1 MPESEGLNELATRKR
16 LLVAQADLHRSV
28 AAVSYLELRTR
39 LGTAQ
44 EAMQSNRWWLFSG
57 LAATGLVLGGQWRK
71 LARWTPLALAT
82 WRVLSHWWPD
92 SRGQNSAGRTAPRPV
107 R

>member
-1 MPESEGLNELATRKR
+1 MPESEGLTELAKRKR

-28 AAVSYLELRTR
+28 AAVSYLGLRTR

-44 EAMQSNRWWLFSG
+44 DAVQSNRWWLFAG
-57 LAATGLVLGGQWRK
+57 LAGVGLVLGGQWRT
-71 LARWTPLALAT
+71 LARWAPVALAS

-92 SRGQNSAGRTAPRPV
+92 NRGRNAAGRAAPRPL